1 MRVVLELKFLNFLVV
16 NHRVDLWN
24 SLPLEIRTIELLLS
38 FRRNYNVQGKKNSQV
53 MKKGEI
59 CIKKM
64 TKEALL
70 NVIC

>member
-38 FRRNYNVQGKKNSQV
+38 FRRNNNFREKKNSQV

-59 CIKKM
+59 CINKM